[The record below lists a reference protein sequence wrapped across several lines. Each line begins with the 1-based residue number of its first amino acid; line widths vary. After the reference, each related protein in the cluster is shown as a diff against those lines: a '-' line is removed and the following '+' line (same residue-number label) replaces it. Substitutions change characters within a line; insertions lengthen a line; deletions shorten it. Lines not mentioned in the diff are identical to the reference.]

1 MKLFIIIWKRR
12 KSNGTI
18 EATNGKE
25 KDRRVWARAICLL
38 HDVQKGC
45 SFCKNF
51 DWGEARAITENRF
64 SHVSNATGSYRFPL
78 EEQFNYCPVCGRLNP
93 RKLPGE
99 EK

>member
-1 MKLFIIIWKRR
+1 MAKCIEWKELENTITIAANR
-12 KSNGTI
+12 KEIDCET
-18 EATNGKE
+18 
-25 KDRRVWARAICLL
+25 WARAIYLL

-51 DWGEARAITENRF
+51 DWGEASATRTKGC
-64 SHVSNATGSYRFPL
+64 SHIVTSDQSYHFPI

-93 RKLPGE
+93 RKLQGE

>member
-1 MKLFIIIWKRR
+1 MAEYIER
-12 KSNGTI
+12 KELENAITT
-18 EATNGKE
+18 AAHRKE
-25 KDRRVWARAICLL
+25 IDSTAWARAIYLL

-51 DWGEARAITENRF
+51 DWGEASAITKNRF